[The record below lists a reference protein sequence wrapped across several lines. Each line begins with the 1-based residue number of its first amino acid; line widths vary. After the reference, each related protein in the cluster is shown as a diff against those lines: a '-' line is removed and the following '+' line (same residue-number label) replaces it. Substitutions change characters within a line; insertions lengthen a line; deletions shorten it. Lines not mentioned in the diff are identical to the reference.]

1 MFQSKLRSSLFS
13 LLLFSALA
21 ISSPFASAEE
31 VPNSSNA
38 IERLRQ
44 ISTRLEVLNGRLQ
57 AELRDCQTNLNGLKF
72 QLASSSLEM
81 ANLSRQLADSKAQI
95 ELLSNANRT
104 SREELA
110 ALLILQR
117 KAENSLMNLEA
128 SLEAYRRKAEAE
140 IKKWKGLV
148 VVGVVAGVLVGGGVG
163 YLLRGAS
170 K

>member
-1 MFQSKLRSSLFS
+1 MFCL
-13 LLLFSALA
+13 ALV
-21 ISSPFASAEE
+21 ISWHFAQAAE
-31 VPNSSNA
+31 VSNSTNA
-38 IERLRQ
+38 IERLIQ
-44 ISTRLEVLNGRLQ
+44 ISSRLETLNARLQ
-57 AELRDCQTNLNGLKF
+57 TELRDCQTNLNGLKF

-81 ANLSRQLADSKAQI
+81 ENLSRQLTDSKAQI
-95 ELLSNANRT
+95 ESLSNANRI

-117 KAENSLMNLEA
+117 KAENSLANLEG